1 MKKTAAFGVVKFRGF
16 LVVASISM
24 VIEFLMGLA
33 DSVIAGNLL
42 GETALAGLNLL
53 QPPMNLVSFFA
64 CLIGTGTAICFS
76 FETGR
81 FRHERACEMFSQGFW
96 SAVLLGSCGVLALA
110 LGRDAFLGMFGAT
123 QEVLG
128 YAVPYWNWFAVCAVL
143 EPIAVLLA
151 NAVYADGGTR
161 LCFWS
166 YVVQLG
172 GNCGVSVVL
181 CKAMG
186 ISGCAIGTIVG
197 NLVAIAVL
205 SSHFLRR
212 GHTLQLV
219 RHFAMGDLARICR
232 SSFGDASSRLCWAAL
247 FMLLNAFVIRHY
259 GAGALPILSVVLAV
273 LGFSEVFNGPANAAQ
288 PIVGV
293 YLGEQNTVGART
305 VMRAATRVTLLEG
318 GVVSA
323 VLLCW
328 PQLVVRLV
336 GIDEPELVAPACTAV
351 RLVAAGLVCTALV
364 FLFNSYYLFIERE
377 MLACSL
383 TVLAN
388 FAVPLALY
396 PLLGTL
402 FGINGVW
409 AALGLAPMVTVA
421 AFGCFLV
428 ARYGR
433 RQFPLLLPRERDA
446 GLRVFDLMLT
456 DQAITDTSIAV
467 ARVLREQNAPET
479 TVLRASLMTE
489 EVFMAVKDRNGSR
502 PIRGEATLDLNDD
515 DLSLILRDDGEVFD
529 ITDADARITSLRTYL
544 VASVMEDL
552 PGRMNLTTTG
562 YNRNVFKFNGAL
574 LRFPKTKGKEK

>member
-1 MKKTAAFGVVKFRGF
+1 M
-16 LVVASISM
+16 ASFSM
-24 VIEFLMGLA
+24 AIEFLMGFA

-53 QPPMNLVSFFA
+53 QPPMNFVSFVA
-64 CLIGTGTAICFS
+64 CLRGTGTAICFS
-76 FETGR
+76 TEIGR
-81 FRHERACEMFSQGFW
+81 FDRARATEMFSQGLW
-96 SAVLLGSCGVLALA
+96 SALLVGGLGILTFVV
-110 LGRDAFLGMFGAT
+110 GRDAFLGMFGAT

-143 EPIAVLLA
+143 EPVAVLLA

-172 GNCGVSVVL
+172 GNCGGSVVL

-377 MLACSL
+377 WLACSL
-383 TVLAN
+383 TALAN
-388 FAVPLALY
+388 FVVPV
-396 PLLGTL
+396 TL
-402 FGINGVW
+402 FPVFGRFFGIDGVW
-409 AALGLAPMVTVA
+409 VALGAAPA
-421 AFGCFLV
+421 ATALLFCGFLL

-433 RQFPLLLPRERDA
+433 RQFPLLLPRDREVNLHVLNLDLTEDEITAASEEVGRILAAA
-446 GLRVFDLMLT
+446 G
-456 DQAITDTSIAV
+456 
-467 ARVLREQNAPET
+467 APQS
-479 TVLRASLMTE
+479 TVVRASLMVE

-502 PIRGEATLDLNDD
+502 SLRAEVTLDLNGDEAV
-515 DLSLILRDDGEVFD
+515 LILRDDGEVFD

-544 VASVMEDL
+544 VASVMEFQ
-552 PGRMNLTTTG
+552 PKRMNLTTIG
-562 YNRNVFKFNGAL
+562 YNRNIFKFE
-574 LRFPKTKGKEK
+574 KGKKE